1 MFQGLVIPLIY
12 MRENVPLK
20 QNESVKKIFT
30 PVFQEKRKIF
40 LKQDKVLMLVLL
52 HASSQSEFP
61 SHISAQFCHYVETR
75 PLIGS
80 SN

>member
-12 MRENVPLK
+12 MREHVPLK
-20 QNESVKKIFT
+20 QNKSVKKMFT

-40 LKQDKVLMLVLL
+40 LKQDKVLVLVLV

-61 SHISAQFCHYVETR
+61 LHISAQFCQAINR
-75 PLIGS
+75 QFKLMG
-80 SN
+80 